1 MNAAVELY
9 NKELQHRL
17 DKLCGAIDGLD
28 VELLNWR
35 PTIPEANSVSA
46 ISTHVLGNVRAWVLG
61 VCCGQ
66 PVERDRAAEFKV
78 EGLEAGE
85 LIERTKVVGRE
96 AEEALMALD
105 ASTLD
110 ELREVPDRL
119 TSQRS
124 REPVTGREA
133 AVHAIAHA
141 AEHLGHIEITRD
153 LARTAVGP
161 T

>member
-9 NKELQHRL
+9 NKELQHQL

-35 PTIPEANSVSA
+35 PTIPDANSIHA
-46 ISTHVLGNVRAWVLG
+46 IATHVLGNVRAWLLG
-61 VCCGQ
+61 ICCGQ
-66 PVERDRAAEFKV
+66 PVKRDRPAEFR
-78 EGLEAGE
+78 ATASNARE
-85 LIERTKVVGRE
+85 LIERTRVVGRE
-96 AEEALMALD
+96 AEEALKALD
-105 ASTLD
+105 PTTFD

-119 TSQRS
+119 TSRRS
-124 REPVTGREA
+124 REPVTGRDA
-133 AVHAIAHA
+133 VVHAIAHA

-153 LARTAVGP
+153 LARTAVGA